1 MPHLSELQKRHAD
14 DGVTIIAVT
23 KEDKNN
29 SIEQVRK
36 MTADKGDTMAYTV
49 AFDDA
54 GKTYA
59 DYMTASGQRG
69 IPTAFL
75 VDKTGRI
82 AYIGHPSNMDI
93 PMARVAN
100 GTWDPVKGPEDM
112 QAMSAMRNKIASG
125 ARSVNAESAPKLLGM
140 LDEFSERWPEVADS
154 LNSIKYPI
162 LMAAGK
168 HAEAG
173 VLGRELVQ
181 TAIHNK
187 DAGTLNQIAW
197 GIVDPDVK
205 SEHRDVSLALWA
217 AEVAAN
223 LSEHKDAAILD
234 TLARAHFWIGG
245 LERAI
250 QIQEQAV
257 ELTATDKR
265 YASMAAGI
273 EAALKEYREALAARK

>member
-1 MPHLSELQKRHAD
+1 M
-14 DGVTIIAVT
+14 TIIAVS
-23 KEDKNN
+23 KEDPNN
-29 SIEQVRK
+29 SLEQVRK
-36 MTADKGDTMAYTV
+36 MTADKGDTMGYTV

-59 DYMTASGQRG
+59 DYMTAAGQRG

-75 VDKTGRI
+75 VDKTGKI
-82 AYIGHPSNMDI
+82 AYIGHPANMDI

-112 QAMSAMRNKIASG
+112 QAMTAMRNKIASG
-125 ARSVNAESAPKLLGM
+125 ARSVNAENAAELLG
-140 LDEFSERWPEVADS
+140 LVRDFTKRWPEVAGS
-154 LNSIKYPI
+154 LNSAKYSI
-162 LMAAGK
+162 LVAAGE

-181 TAIHNK
+181 EAIHNK
-187 DAGTLNQIAW
+187 DSGTLNQIAW
-197 GIVDPDVK
+197 GIVDPEVK
-205 SEHRDVSLALWA
+205 AKHRDISLALWA

-245 LERAI
+245 IERAI

-265 YASMAAGI
+265 YASMAKGI